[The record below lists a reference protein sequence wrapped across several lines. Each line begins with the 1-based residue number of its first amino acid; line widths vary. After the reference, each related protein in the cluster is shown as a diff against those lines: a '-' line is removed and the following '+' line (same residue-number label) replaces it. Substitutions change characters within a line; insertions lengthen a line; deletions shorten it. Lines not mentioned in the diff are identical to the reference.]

1 MVLPKLHIHLG
12 VCDAVRST
20 AFYQALL
27 GATPACRDETTAVFD
42 LDSPPL
48 ILTVEQCSR
57 PSAATAPSPA
67 SMGMPSGSGTPRPS
81 GGSRGCG
88 RALSTTSRFD
98 LLLDEPRLIGDVAIA
113 LRRAGVRL
121 RLEDEGIEAHD
132 PDGNAWRVRFVPS
145 TKGRAVLTT

>member
-27 GATPACRDETTAVFD
+27 GTTPASRDGTTAVFE

-57 PSAATAPSPA
+57 PSPATASSPA
-67 SMGMPSGSGTPRPS
+67 SLGMSDGSTARRAS
-81 GGSRGCG
+81 GGSRSGG
-88 RALSTTSRFD
+88 RAHAATSRFD
-98 LLLDEPRLIGDVAIA
+98 LLLDEPRLIGDVAVA

-145 TKGRAVLTT
+145 TKGRAVLPT

>member
-20 AFYQALL
+20 AFYEALL
-27 GATPACRDETTAVFD
+27 GATPACRDRTTAVFD

-48 ILTVEQCSR
+48 ILTVEQRSR
-57 PSAATAPSPA
+57 ASLATGSSPA
-67 SMGMPSGSGTPRPS
+67 TVGIAGGSSTRRPS

-88 RALSTTSRFD
+88 RAPSAASRFD

-145 TKGRAVLTT
+145 TKGRAVLTP

>member
-12 VCDAVRST
+12 VCDAERST

-27 GATPACRDETTAVFD
+27 GATPACRGSTTAVFE

-48 ILTVEQCSR
+48 ILTVEEGAARTSSVHRASTPGAILTDCPDR
-57 PSAATAPSPA
+57 SAPRGDRAKRSSATSQ
-67 SMGMPSGSGTPRPS
+67 
-81 GGSRGCG
+81 
-88 RALSTTSRFD
+88 FD
-98 LLLDEPRLIGDVAIA
+98 LVLDEPRLIGDVAIA

-121 RLEDEGIEAHD
+121 RLADEGIEARD

-145 TKGRAVLTT
+145 TKGRAVLAT

>member
-27 GATPACRDETTAVFD
+27 GATPASRDGTTAVFD

-48 ILTVEQCSR
+48 VLTVEQCSR
-57 PSAATAPSPA
+57 RSPATGSSPA
-67 SMGMPSGSGTPRPS
+67 SVAMPDGSSAPPPS

-88 RALSTTSRFD
+88 RAPSATSRFD

-145 TKGRAVLTT
+145 TKGRAVLST

>member
-1 MVLPKLHIHLG
+1 MILPKLHIHLG
-12 VCDAVRST
+12 VGDAVRST
-20 AFYQALL
+20 AFYEALL
-27 GATPACRDETTAVFD
+27 GATPACRDATTAVFD

-48 ILTVEQCSR
+48 VLTVEQRTS
-57 PSAATAPSPA
+57 SPA
-67 SMGMPSGSGTPRPS
+67 SHF
-81 GGSRGCG
+81 
-88 RALSTTSRFD
+88 A

-145 TKGRAVLTT
+145 TKGRAVLAT

>member
-12 VCDAVRST
+12 VGDAARSA
-20 AFYQALL
+20 AFYEALL
-27 GATPACRDETTAVFD
+27 GARPACSDATTAVFE

-48 ILTVEQCSR
+48 VLTVEH
-57 PSAATAPSPA
+57 TAPSSTA
-67 SMGMPSGSGTPRPS
+67 SQF
-81 GGSRGCG
+81 
-88 RALSTTSRFD
+88 AL
-98 LLLDEPRLIGDVAIA
+98 LVDEPRLIGDVAIA

-145 TKGRAVLTT
+145 RKGRAVLAT

>member
-12 VCDAVRST
+12 VCDAVRS
-20 AFYQALL
+20 AEFYQALL
-27 GATPACRDETTAVFD
+27 GATPACRDATTAVFE

-48 ILTVEQCSR
+48 ILTVEQG
-57 PSAATAPSPA
+57 AAGTSSVRPA
-67 SMGMPSGSGTPRPS
+67 SAPRA
-81 GGSRGCG
+81 SRADGPDRRDAPRD
-88 RALSTTSRFD
+88 RARLSSATSQFD

-121 RLEDEGIEAHD
+121 RLADEGIEAHD

-145 TKGRAVLTT
+145 TKGRAVQAT